1 MDSDDILRK
10 SIIELLFY
18 KIRHINAQIKII
30 EKSIPDTLDKLT
42 FDKYN
47 YMEELLALEECKI
60 ELETLQRIVFNIE
73 HSECRKRI
81 REIDRKV
88 ASIIFSL

>member
-47 YMEELLALEECKI
+47 YMEELLAL
-60 ELETLQRIVFNIE
+60 LETLQRIVFNIE